1 MLHSY
6 LGKYIQLLPEKLTIL
21 NINSSNM
28 SIDILKMIITLI
40 YKKIYIVCLYT
51 DEFSIN
57 PFIAGIFRHF

>member
-1 MLHSY
+1 MLRSY

-57 PFIAGIFRHF
+57 PFIAGNFRHF